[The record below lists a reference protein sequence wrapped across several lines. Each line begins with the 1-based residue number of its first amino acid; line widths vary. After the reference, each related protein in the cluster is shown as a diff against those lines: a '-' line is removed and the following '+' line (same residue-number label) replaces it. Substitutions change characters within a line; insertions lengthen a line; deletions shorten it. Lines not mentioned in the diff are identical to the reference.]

1 MRVGIK
7 PSVLPSTLN
16 DEVTS
21 NYEITFIL
29 AFPS

>member
-7 PSVLPSTLN
+7 PSVLPSTVS
-16 DEVTS
+16 DEVIG
-21 NYEITFIL
+21 NYEIIFIL